1 MSKSF
6 NLISDF
12 SLKGDQTHSV
22 PELTKNINNKIH
34 QQVLLGAT
42 GTGKT
47 FTIANVINNIQQ
59 NALIIVHNKTLAA
72 QLYSEF
78 KILFPNNNVEY
89 YVSYFDYYQP
99 EAYIPKTDT
108 FIEKST
114 KANKE
119 IEMMRLST
127 INSLASNTPTI
138 VVASVAAIYSSVS
151 PHDFDEFKIVLK
163 VSSAFNQK
171 QLQYNL
177 VNLQYKRNNIE
188 HVPGTFSVKG
198 DVVDITPG
206 YADNYYV
213 RINFEYNK
221 IKKIQ
226 IIDSTTS
233 QIKHEWNQYV
243 IVPANE
249 YVLNK
254 TRWSESMQLIQN
266 ELETQLKLFK
276 KENKLLEAQR
286 LKERTERDIES
297 LQELGFCSGIE
308 NYSAHLELRK
318 TGETPYT
325 IFDYFTKKDW
335 LLVVDESHMT
345 IPQIKGMYNTDR
357 SRKETLVKYG
367 FRLPSALD
375 NRPLNFEEFQK
386 KFCNVI
392 YVSATPNQWEIE
404 KSQGLIVQ
412 QIIRPTGLLDPTVEV
427 RNSEFQIDD
436 IVEELRKQVEKKE
449 RTFITVLTIKMAEAL
464 CLHLRK
470 LKFKVMYMHNE
481 LNTLERTKIVNDLRK
496 GLFDIV
502 VGINLLREGLDV
514 PEVSL
519 ILIVDADKPGFFRST
534 QALIQIFGRAA
545 RNKNGRIIMYA
556 HHTTSQM
563 QQAIDESQRRRR
575 LQIEY
580 NQKHNIIP
588 QTIIKPINDL
598 IASKEEAKIFN
609 NYIKGKPSFT
619 KTTKAIRVLKKEML
633 LAAKNKEYE
642 RAAYIRDLIIEFENK

>member
-233 QIKHEWNQYV
+233 QIKHE
-243 IVPANE
+243 
-249 YVLNK
+249 
-254 TRWSESMQLIQN
+254 
-266 ELETQLKLFK
+266 
-276 KENKLLEAQR
+276 
-286 LKERTERDIES
+286 
-297 LQELGFCSGIE
+297 
-308 NYSAHLELRK
+308 
-318 TGETPYT
+318 
-325 IFDYFTKKDW
+325 
-335 LLVVDESHMT
+335 
-345 IPQIKGMYNTDR
+345 
-357 SRKETLVKYG
+357 
-367 FRLPSALD
+367 
-375 NRPLNFEEFQK
+375 
-386 KFCNVI
+386 
-392 YVSATPNQWEIE
+392 
-404 KSQGLIVQ
+404 
-412 QIIRPTGLLDPTVEV
+412 
-427 RNSEFQIDD
+427 
-436 IVEELRKQVEKKE
+436 
-449 RTFITVLTIKMAEAL
+449 
-464 CLHLRK
+464 
-470 LKFKVMYMHNE
+470 
-481 LNTLERTKIVNDLRK
+481 
-496 GLFDIV
+496 
-502 VGINLLREGLDV
+502 
-514 PEVSL
+514 
-519 ILIVDADKPGFFRST
+519 
-534 QALIQIFGRAA
+534 
-545 RNKNGRIIMYA
+545 
-556 HHTTSQM
+556 
-563 QQAIDESQRRRR
+563 
-575 LQIEY
+575 
-580 NQKHNIIP
+580 
-588 QTIIKPINDL
+588 
-598 IASKEEAKIFN
+598 
-609 NYIKGKPSFT
+609 
-619 KTTKAIRVLKKEML
+619 
-633 LAAKNKEYE
+633 
-642 RAAYIRDLIIEFENK
+642 